1 MPRKGRAVDTYGRPL
16 DGAELPEDSDQARP
30 PSDVPDMAGM
40 TTEQVLTLGKRKAL
54 ELGIDALYT
63 LEAVMSSS
71 NMAAA
76 VSASRAILTDVLIKG
91 PFALEADQTDDL
103 EASRKEGRAR
113 EALGEVIGLLAPT
126 EDGTEVTEDGTENER
141 Q

>member
-16 DGAELPEDSDQARP
+16 DGAELELDDQALRP
-30 PSDVPDMAGM
+30 PSDVPSREDMAGM
-40 TTEQVLTLGKRKAL
+40 STEALLTLGKRKAL

-63 LEAVMSSS
+63 LEAVMSSG

-113 EALGEVIGLLAPT
+113 EALGEVIGLLAPEAEEGA
-126 EDGTEVTEDGTENER
+126 EDVPE
-141 Q
+141 